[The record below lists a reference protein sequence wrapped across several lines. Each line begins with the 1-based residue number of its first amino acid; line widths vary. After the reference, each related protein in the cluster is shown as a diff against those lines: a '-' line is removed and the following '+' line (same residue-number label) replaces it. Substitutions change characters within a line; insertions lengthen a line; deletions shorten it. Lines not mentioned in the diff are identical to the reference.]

1 MSLTSSSIGRKVAM
15 ALSGIFLVLF
25 LTQHFSINMLSVF
38 SESLFNQVSHFMGNN
53 PIVQFILQPILIF
66 GVLFHFVMG
75 FILEFQN
82 SKSRLVKYS
91 SYKGNSNASWMS
103 RNMIYS
109 GIVILSFLGLHFYDF
124 WLPEM
129 NYKYVEVLP
138 LDPNRYFEELVH
150 KFENPIRVTL
160 YVFSFIFLSL
170 HLLHGFASSFQSV
183 GVNNRYSKAIKSF
196 ATAFSIIVPIGF
208 VFIALFHHLKAV

>member
-1 MSLTSSSIGRKVAM
+1 
-15 ALSGIFLVLF
+15 
-25 LTQHFSINMLSVF
+25 
-38 SESLFNQVSHFMGNN
+38 
-53 PIVQFILQPILIF
+53 
-66 GVLFHFVMG
+66 
-75 FILEFQN
+75 
-82 SKSRLVKYS
+82 
-91 SYKGNSNASWMS
+91 
-103 RNMIYS
+103 MIYS

-183 GVNNRYSKAIKSF
+183 GVNNKYSKAIKSF

-208 VFIALFHHLKAV
+208 VFIALFHHLITV